1 MAKPSFTF
9 DNMENDEDMKKGL
22 AAIESESENAH
33 RRYQQLLG
41 FKKPLLKIVS
51 SIGDNEIDSQQKDFV
66 QQMMDSLPGPSCK
79 INRKFLF
86 LESSMVRSAN
96 QLLFLSP
103 KVSRHYKGY
112 ARC

>member
-1 MAKPSFTF
+1 VYSKYGRFEFNFMAKPSFTF

-51 SIGDNEIDSQQKDFV
+51 SIGDSEIDSQHKDSV
-66 QQMMDSLPGPSCK
+66 QQMMVSLPGPSCK
-79 INRKFLF
+79 INRKNC
-86 LESSMVRSAN
+86 SSW
-96 QLLFLSP
+96 SP
-103 KVSRHYKGY
+103 VW
-112 ARC
+112 